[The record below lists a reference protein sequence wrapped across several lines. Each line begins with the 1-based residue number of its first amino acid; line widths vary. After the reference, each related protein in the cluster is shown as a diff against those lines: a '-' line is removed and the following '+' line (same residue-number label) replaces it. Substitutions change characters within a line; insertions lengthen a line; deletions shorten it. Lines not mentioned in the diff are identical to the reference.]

1 MKWYGI
7 QKSNIILKMCL
18 SLFHV
23 KRKLLVS
30 IVSCNLHLLSLIVL
44 YTYFVATFGTSVK
57 GVNDYILHRTIHA

>member
-1 MKWYGI
+1 MVWYTTI
-7 QKSNIILKMCL
+7 QHNYKICV

-44 YTYFVATFGTSVK
+44 YTYFVATFGTIVM
-57 GVNDYILHRTIHA
+57 GVNDYILHPTIHA